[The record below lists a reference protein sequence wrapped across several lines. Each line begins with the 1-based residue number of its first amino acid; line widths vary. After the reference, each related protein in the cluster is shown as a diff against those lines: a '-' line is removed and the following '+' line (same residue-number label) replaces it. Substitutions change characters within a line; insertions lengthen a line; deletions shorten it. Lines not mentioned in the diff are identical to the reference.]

1 MDAAIV
7 MGLGVTGMS
16 CVRHLRALG
25 EDVVVMDS
33 RSVPPLGEACRREH
47 PEVEVHTGRFDRA
60 LLAGASRIV
69 VSPGLVGD
77 CVVEELRRSG
87 AALTSDLDL
96 FVEAANAPII
106 GITGTNGKSTVTAM
120 TELLLVG
127 AGKRALAGGN
137 IGRPML
143 ELLRDDADLYV
154 LELSSFQLDLARTLR
169 CEVATVLNISADHT
183 DRHGSYQRYT
193 HAKRRIYHGAAH
205 RVFNREDELT
215 WPDPNGDGV
224 SFGLD
229 PPAEGDFG
237 IVEREGGEWLAWG
250 VEPLVAASRLPLRG
264 RHNLENA
271 LASLALGSLA
281 LGSAAGAELGAMTDV
296 LMRFEGLAHRCEL
309 IARIDDV
316 DYLNDSKATNVGA
329 CAAALRGIGSG
340 ERTTLLI
347 AGGQGKGAD
356 FSPLRDIVGKEVR
369 TLLLFGEDA
378 PVLEAA
384 LGDVVPTLR
393 CRDLEDALAR
403 ARALAEPGDTVL
415 LSPACASFD
424 AFENFEDRGERF
436 RALVLALREERS
448 T

>member
-1 MDAAIV
+1 MGVAIV

-25 EDVVVMDS
+25 EDVMVMDS
-33 RSVPPLGEACRREH
+33 RSVPPLADACQREH
-47 PEVEVHTGRFDRA
+47 PEVAVHTGRFDRG

-77 CVVEELRRSG
+77 CVVEELRTSG
-87 AALTSDLDL
+87 APLTSDLDM
-96 FVEAANAPII
+96 FVEAAKAPIV

-127 AGKRALAGGN
+127 AGKRAVAGGN

-143 ELLRDDADLYV
+143 ELLGDDAELYV
-154 LELSSFQLDLARTLR
+154 LELSSFQLDLARALR

-193 HAKRRIYHGAAH
+193 NAKRRIYHGAVH
-205 RVFNREDELT
+205 RVFNRDDELT
-215 WPDPNGDGV
+215 WPDANGGGV

-229 PPAEGDFG
+229 SPAEGDFG
-237 IVEREGGEWLAWG
+237 IVEREGDEWLAWG

-281 LGSAAGAELGAMTDV
+281 LGSAVGAELGAMTDA

-340 ERTTLLI
+340 ERNTLLI

-356 FSPLRDIVGKEVR
+356 FSPLRNIVGKEVR
-369 TLLLFGEDA
+369 TLLLLGEDA

-393 CRDLEDALAR
+393 CRGLADAR
-403 ARALAEPGDTVL
+403 ARAQALAEPGDPVL

-424 AFENFEDRGERF
+424 MFENFEDRGERF
-436 RALVLALREERS
+436 RALVLGLREERS